1 MTRHGAVSAL
11 LPLVVEDLVFEAG
24 GRRLIDGIDLTLEA
38 GRRSVILGPNG
49 SGKSL
54 FLRLIHGLIPP
65 TSGRIAWNGRPPG
78 REVRLSQAMV
88 FQQPVLLRRSVAANI
103 DYALAAHGF
112 DKAARRARTEQMLI
126 EAGLEHLARQPARRL
141 SGGEQQRLALA
152 RALAVE
158 PDVLLLDEPTSSLD
172 PHATLRIEML
182 IARAAQE
189 GVRIV
194 LVTHDIGQARRFAD
208 EVVFLHRGRIA
219 EHAPAEVFFDEPGS
233 EAARSFLAG
242 ELVL

>member
-1 MTRHGAVSAL
+1 MLERPITRQSAAPAL

-49 SGKSL
+49 AGKSL
-54 FLRLIHGLIPP
+54 FLRLIHGLIQP
-65 TSGRIAWNGRPPG
+65 TSGRIAWSGRSPG

-126 EAGLEHLARQPARRL
+126 
-141 SGGEQQRLALA
+141 
-152 RALAVE
+152 
-158 PDVLLLDEPTSSLD
+158 
-172 PHATLRIEML
+172 
-182 IARAAQE
+182 ARAAQE

-208 EVVFLHRGRIA
+208 EVVFIHRGRIA
-219 EHAPAEVFFDEPGS
+219 EHAPADIFFDTPGS
-233 EAARSFLAG
+233 QAARSFLAG